1 MKYLKYINESS
12 KKVNYE
18 ELFYKKVEDI
28 SNIVY
33 SYIEDNLSFNIKY
46 DLHDLFVNLI
56 DKGIEIKLS
65 DYIWRIVD
73 NINKYIYFN
82 ESKDLINY
90 NFFTDYD
97 TSGYYSYYTSLNRLI
112 DEYNINGEV
121 LYYNIGIYVYSTHID
136 LETEDIKKET
146 EYIIKYLEKIG
157 FSCKITHY
165 DNSFKLFIQY
175 KLNDI
180 SLPKNLD
187 LSDLVPDKITT
198 KFEDFIFR
206 KNLKRKDAEDIV
218 DIFKDYLP

>member
-1 MKYLKYINESS
+1 MKYLKYISESS
-12 KKVNYE
+12 TKVNYE
-18 ELFYKKVEDI
+18 ELFYKKVEDV
-28 SNIVY
+28 SAIVY
-33 SYIEDNLSFNIKY
+33 SYIEENLSFNIKNY
-46 DLHDLFVNLI
+46 LYDLFVNLI

-65 DYIWRIVD
+65 DYMGGD

-97 TSGYYSYYTSLNRLI
+97 TSGYYSYYIALNRLI
-112 DEYNINGEV
+112 DEYNINNSI

-136 LETEDIKKET
+136 LETEDIKKEA
-146 EYIIKYLEKIG
+146 EYIVKYLENIG
-157 FSCKITHY
+157 FSCRIINY
-165 DNSFKLFIQY
+165 DNSFKLFIKY

-198 KFEDFIFR
+198 KFEEFIFR